1 MFFLHVPSITQP
13 KNQVPRSKGVFCSLR
28 TDTDRQTRK
37 SENSTEDIL
46 SGFQEFFLQPII
58 KDRSN
63 NSLYYSISIFN
74 VKYQTI
80 LTIMIL
86 YSASSVKP
94 LLLKDFCKRELL
106 SHLGTSR
113 VHQKIDT
120 LLVPRDGQLVP
131 LPTLFKNFLK
141 GV

>member
-1 MFFLHVPSITQP
+1 ML
-13 KNQVPRSKGVFCSLR
+13 CSPR
-28 TDTDRQTRK
+28 TDTQTDRHTDTQTYTK
-37 SENSTEDIL
+37 VNTEDTL

-113 VHQKIDT
+113 VHQKIDS